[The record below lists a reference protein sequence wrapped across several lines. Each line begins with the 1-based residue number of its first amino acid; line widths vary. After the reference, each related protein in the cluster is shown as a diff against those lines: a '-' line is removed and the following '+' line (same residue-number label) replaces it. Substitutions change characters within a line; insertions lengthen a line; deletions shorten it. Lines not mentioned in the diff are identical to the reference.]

1 MELKLKLI
9 LFACCLLWSAS
20 SAIALGDLNDD
31 LVDPVI
37 VATAREQIS
46 SDRMHVTVL
55 AMAFSPDGKTFVS
68 ASATDPTLFFREMPT
83 GQVVG
88 QVKAPG
94 KGVRK
99 IEFTRDGAHIV
110 TFGDEVAVW
119 DVKERKILSH
129 WRVPGY
135 ATNYA
140 LSPDGRIVALG
151 RNASLLDR
159 VGILELRDAQSGH
172 LLREFGVPNY
182 RAMGGLSLTGIA
194 LNTLAPGGWM
204 LAPHA
209 LCQAVTV
216 AVKENG
222 LSVRSIE
229 FSSAGDFVA
238 SAVESASR
246 SANQHLRVWKT
257 SDGSLVANHSLT
269 NASSVE
275 SIAMLPASD
284 QAAIPMGCES
294 FDLPDGKQRVVA
306 GPRPLMTTLL
316 NPRRMLAQGNCGPAV
331 IDPQSGKILFTLIDE
346 SGQSPVLAVIS
357 PDGTCVAGSDL
368 SGHITFWST
377 SRAIV
382 AAVHRL
388 PALRCQL
395 ILDRAAYLP
404 GESVE
409 WRCRLTNVSDKPV
422 PVYASSQSPD
432 QSAITLRLR
441 SLGRLRTARPSP
453 HPISIAPPTMLAAGA
468 SVDLRFASPAPGVI
482 AAGQG
487 ETYRMNSLASADI
500 AYVEYDPP
508 AGAPAEAGTR
518 MISQPV
524 QLLRDPG
531 PAFSHPVYSDWIKS
545 TDGAIAVRLH
555 LDSALF
561 SGNGN
566 VFVHGEIRNDA
577 DHPVTIRVPED
588 DLYASMRVAG
598 PAGVA
603 PPAKPFSRF
612 PRFITLQPG
621 AASLLYGIVDPD
633 RFPQSAGLGQFE
645 IRYAFHSFGG
655 KNAAN
660 LWTGDIAVPPLRYW
674 RVDHLSDAPAE
685 ALGPGQDSSA
695 SAGK

>member
-1 MELKLKLI
+1 VELKLKPII
-9 LFACCLLWSAS
+9 LACCLIWAAT
-20 SAIALGDLNDD
+20 SAIALGDSSDD

-37 VATAREQIS
+37 VATAREQVS
-46 SDRMHVTVL
+46 SDRMHVAVL

-68 ASATDPTLFFREMPT
+68 ASATDPTLFFRELPAGKT
-83 GQVVG
+83 VAQF
-88 QVKAPG
+88 KAPG

-99 IEFTRDGAHIV
+99 IEFTRDGTRMI
-110 TFGDEVAVW
+110 TFGDEIAVW
-119 DVKERKILSH
+119 DLKERKILSH
-129 WRVPGY
+129 WRVQGY
-135 ATNYA
+135 ATSYA
-140 LSPDGRIVALG
+140 MSPDARIVALG
-151 RNASLLDR
+151 RNGSLLDR
-159 VGILELRDAQSGH
+159 VGILELRDAETGK

-182 RAMGGLSLTGIA
+182 RAMSGLSLAGVA

-209 LCQAVTV
+209 LGQAITI

-222 LSVRSIE
+222 QSVRSIE
-229 FSSAGDFVA
+229 FSSEGDFVA
-238 SAVESASR
+238 SAVQSSSR
-246 SANQHLRVWKT
+246 SANQDLRVWKT
-257 SDGSLVANHSLT
+257 SDGSLVVSHPLS
-269 NASSVE
+269 NAGSVE
-275 SIAMLPASD
+275 SIAMLRASD
-284 QAAIPMGCES
+284 QAAILMGCDS
-294 FDLPDGKQRVVA
+294 FDLPGGRERVIA
-306 GPRPLMTTLL
+306 GPRPLMAALL
-316 NPRRMLAQGNCGPAV
+316 NARRMLAQGNCGPAV
-331 IDPQSGKILFTLIDE
+331 IDPQSGKTLFTLLDE
-346 SGQSPVLAVIS
+346 SGQSPLLAAIS
-357 PDGTCVAGSDL
+357 PDGRCVAGSDL
-368 SGHITFWST
+368 SGKITFWST
-377 SRAIV
+377 SRATV
-382 AAVHRL
+382 AAVNRL

-432 QSAITLRLR
+432 QSAIALRLR
-441 SLGRLRTARPSP
+441 SLGRLRIARPSA
-453 HPISIAPPTMLAAGA
+453 HLINIASPTMLAAGE
-468 SVDLRFASPAPGVI
+468 SIEMRFASPAPGVI
-482 AAGQG
+482 AAGHG
-487 ETYRMNSLASADI
+487 ETYRMDSQASLDV

-508 AGAPAEAGTR
+508 AGAPPEAGTR

-545 TDGAIAVRLH
+545 ADGTIAVRLH

-588 DLYASMRVAG
+588 DVYASIRVEG

-621 AASLLYGIVDPD
+621 ATTLLYGIVDAG

>member
-1 MELKLKLI
+1 MELKLKPI
-9 LFACCLLWSAS
+9 LFACFLFVAAS
-20 SAIALGDLNDD
+20 SPIALGDSNDD

-37 VATAREQIS
+37 VATAREQVS
-46 SDRMHVTVL
+46 SDRMHVAVL

-68 ASATDPTLFFREMPT
+68 TSATDPTIYFREMPA
-83 GQVVG
+83 GQLVA
-88 QVKAPG
+88 QVKARG

-99 IEFTRDGAHIV
+99 IEFTRDGHRMVA
-110 TFGDEVAVW
+110 FGDEIAVW
-119 DVKERKILSH
+119 DVKERKIISH
-129 WRVPGY
+129 WRLRGY
-135 ATNYA
+135 ATSYA
-140 LSPDGRIVALG
+140 LSPDGTIVAIG
-151 RNASLLDR
+151 QNASLLDR
-159 VGILELRDAQSGH
+159 TGILELRDAQNGR
-172 LLREFGVPNY
+172 LLWESGVPNY
-182 RAMGGLSLTGIA
+182 AAMGGLSLAGIA
-194 LNTLAPGGWM
+194 LNTLAPGGWI

-209 LCQAVTV
+209 LGQAITV

-222 LSVRSIE
+222 QSVRGIE
-229 FSSAGDFVA
+229 FPSEGDFVA
-238 SAVESASR
+238 SAVQSSSR

-257 SDGSLVANHSLT
+257 SNGSLVTTHLLSGAT
-269 NASSVE
+269 SVE

-284 QAAIPMGCES
+284 QATVLMGCDS
-294 FDLPDGKQRVVA
+294 FDLPDGKQRIIA
-306 GPRPLMTTLL
+306 GPRPLMAALS

-331 IDPQSGKILFTLIDE
+331 IDPQSSKTLFTLLDE

-368 SGHITFWST
+368 SGKITFWST
-377 SRAIV
+377 SRATV

-388 PALRCQL
+388 PVLRCQL
-395 ILDRAAYLP
+395 ILDRTAYLP

-422 PVYASSQSPD
+422 PVYASTKSPD

-441 SLGRLRTARPSP
+441 SLGRLRIARPSP
-453 HPISIAPPTMLAAGA
+453 HPINIGSPTMVAPGA
-468 SVDLRFASPAPGVI
+468 SIELRFVSPALGVI

-487 ETYRMNSLASADI
+487 ETYRMDSQSSADI

-508 AGAPAEAGTR
+508 TGAPPEAGAR
-518 MISQPV
+518 MISQPL

-566 VFVHGEIRNDA
+566 VFVHGEIRDDA

-588 DLYASMRVAG
+588 DLYASMRVEG

-621 AASLLYGIVDPD
+621 ATSPLYGIVDAD

-655 KNAAN
+655 KGSSN

-685 ALGPGQDSSA
+685 ALGPGQESSA

>member
-1 MELKLKLI
+1 MELKLKPMI
-9 LFACCLLWSAS
+9 IVCCLIWAGMCAL
-20 SAIALGDLNDD
+20 ALGDSSDD
-31 LVDPVI
+31 LVDSVI
-37 VATAREQIS
+37 VATAREQVS
-46 SDRMHVTVL
+46 SDRMHVAVL

-68 ASATDPTLFFREMPT
+68 ASASDPALIFREMPT
-83 GQVVG
+83 GQVLA
-88 QVKAPG
+88 QLKAPG

-99 IEFTRDGAHIV
+99 IEFTRDGTRMV

-119 DVKERKILSH
+119 DVKERKIISH
-129 WRVPGY
+129 WRAQGY
-135 ATNYA
+135 ATSFA
-140 LSPDGRIVALG
+140 MSRDGRIVALG

-159 VGILELRDAQSGH
+159 IGILELRDAQNGH

-182 RAMGGLSLTGIA
+182 STMGGLSLSGIA
-194 LNTLAPGGWM
+194 INTIAPGGWM

-209 LCQAVTV
+209 LSQAIKI

-222 LSVRSIE
+222 QSVRCIE
-229 FSSAGDFVA
+229 FSSEGDFVA
-238 SAVESASR
+238 SAVQSSK
-246 SANQHLRVWKT
+246 SANQDLRIWKA
-257 SDGSLVANHSLT
+257 SNGSIVASHSL
-269 NASSVE
+269 SSGRAIE

-284 QAAIPMGCES
+284 QAAVPMGCES
-294 FDLPDGKQRVVA
+294 FDLPGGKERIIA
-306 GPRPLMTTLL
+306 GPWPLMAALSD
-316 NPRRMLAQGNCGPAV
+316 PRRMLAQGNCGPAV
-331 IDPQSGKILFTLIDE
+331 IDPQSGKTLFTLLDK
-346 SGQSPVLAVIS
+346 SGQSPVISVIS
-357 PDGTCVAGSDL
+357 PDGKCVAGSDL
-368 SGHITFWST
+368 SGRITFWST
-377 SRAIV
+377 SRSTLT
-382 AAVHRL
+382 AVDRL
-388 PALRCQL
+388 PVLRCQL

-432 QSAITLRLR
+432 QSAITFRLR
-441 SLGRLRTARPSP
+441 SLGRLRIARPSP
-453 HPISIAPPTMLAAGA
+453 HPLTIASPTMLAAGA
-468 SVDLRFASPAPGVI
+468 SIELRFASPAPGVI
-482 AAGQG
+482 AAGRG
-487 ETYRMNSLASADI
+487 ETYRMDSQSSADI

-508 AGAPAEAGTR
+508 TGAPPEAGTR
-518 MISQPV
+518 LISQPV

-545 TDGAIAVRLH
+545 ADGTIAVRLH

-566 VFVHGEIRNDA
+566 VFVHGEIRNNA
-577 DHPVTIRVPED
+577 DHPVIIRVPED
-588 DLYASMRVAG
+588 DLYASLRVEG

-621 AASLLYGIVDPD
+621 ATSLLYGIVDSD

-655 KNAAN
+655 KNTAN
-660 LWTGDIAVPPLRYW
+660 LWTGDIAVPPIRYW

>member
-1 MELKLKLI
+1 MI
-9 LFACCLLWSAS
+9 LACCLVWAAMSPV
-20 SAIALGDLNDD
+20 ALGDSNDD

-46 SDRMHVTVL
+46 SDRIHVTVL

-68 ASATDPTLFFREMPT
+68 ASATDPTLYFREIPT
-83 GQVVG
+83 GRVIG

-99 IEFTRDGAHIV
+99 IEFTRDGTRLV

-119 DVKERKILSH
+119 DVKERKIVSH
-129 WRVPGY
+129 WRLQGY
-135 ATNYA
+135 ATCYA
-140 LSPDGRIVALG
+140 MSPDGRIVALG

-159 VGILELRDAQSGH
+159 IGIFELRDAQNGH
-172 LLREFGVPNY
+172 LLCEFGVPNY
-182 RAMGGLSLTGIA
+182 GAMGGLSIAGIA
-194 LNTLAPGGWM
+194 LNTLSPGGWM

-209 LCQAVTV
+209 LGQAITV

-222 LSVRSIE
+222 QSVRSIK
-229 FSSAGDFVA
+229 FSSKGDFVA
-238 SAVESASR
+238 SAVQSSSR
-246 SANQHLRVWKT
+246 SANQDLRIWKT
-257 SDGSLVANHSLT
+257 SDGSLVASHPLS
-269 NASSVE
+269 NASWVE

-284 QAAIPMGCES
+284 QGVVPMGCDS
-294 FDLPDGKQRVVA
+294 FDLPGGKQRIIS
-306 GPRPLMTTLL
+306 GPRPLMTARL
-316 NPRRMLAQGNCGPAV
+316 NPRRILAQGNCGPAV
-331 IDPQSGKILFTLIDE
+331 IDPQSGKTLFTLLDE

-368 SGHITFWST
+368 SGKITFWST
-377 SRAIV
+377 SRATV

-388 PALRCQL
+388 PTLRCQL

-404 GESVE
+404 SESVE
-409 WRCRLTNVSDKPV
+409 WRCRLTNVGDKPV
-422 PVYASSQSPD
+422 PIYASSQSPD

-441 SLGRLRTARPSP
+441 SLGRLRIARPSL
-453 HPISIAPPTMLAAGA
+453 HMNNIASPTMLAAGA
-468 SVDLRFASPAPGVI
+468 SIEMRFASPAPGVI
-482 AAGQG
+482 AAGHG
-487 ETYRMNSLASADI
+487 ETYRMDSQSSLDV

-508 AGAPAEAGTR
+508 AGAPPEAGVR
-518 MISQPV
+518 LISQPV

-531 PAFSHPVYSDWIKS
+531 PAFSHPVFSDWIKS

-566 VFVHGEIRNDA
+566 VFVHGEIRNEA

-588 DLYASMRVAG
+588 DLYASIRVEG
-598 PAGVA
+598 PTGVA

-621 AASLLYGIVDPD
+621 ATTLLYGIVDAG

-655 KNAAN
+655 KNSAN

>member
-1 MELKLKLI
+1 MLKPIVL
-9 LFACCLLWSAS
+9 ACCLIWA
-20 SAIALGDLNDD
+20 AMCAVALCDSNDD

-37 VATAREQIS
+37 VATAHEHVS
-46 SDRMHVTVL
+46 SDRMHVAVL
-55 AMAFSPDGKTFVS
+55 AMAFSPVGNTFVS

-83 GQVVG
+83 GRVIS

-99 IEFTRDGAHIV
+99 IEFTRDGNRML
-110 TFGDEVAVW
+110 TFGDEIAVW
-119 DVKERKILSH
+119 DVNEHKIISH
-129 WRVPGY
+129 WQVQGY
-135 ATNYA
+135 ATSYA
-140 LSPDGRIVALG
+140 MSPDGRIVALG

-159 VGILELRDAQSGH
+159 TGILELRDTQNGN
-172 LLREFGVPNY
+172 LLREFGLPNY
-182 RAMGGLSLTGIA
+182 GAISGLSLTGIA
-194 LNTLAPGGWM
+194 LNTLAPAGWM

-209 LCQAVTV
+209 LGQAVTV

-222 LSVRSIE
+222 QSVRSIE
-229 FSSAGDFVA
+229 FSSEGDFVA
-238 SAVESASR
+238 AAVQSSSR
-246 SANQHLRVWKT
+246 SANQDLRAWKT
-257 SDGSLVANHSLT
+257 SDGSLAASHPLSSERSL
-269 NASSVE
+269 E
-275 SIAMLPASD
+275 SIAILTASD
-284 QAAIPMGCES
+284 QAAVPMGCES
-294 FDLPDGKQRVVA
+294 FDLPDGKKRVLA
-306 GPRPLMTTLL
+306 GPRPLMAAQF
-316 NPRRMLAQGNCGPAV
+316 NPRRMLAEGSCGPAV
-331 IDPQSGKILFTLIDE
+331 IDPQSGKTLITLLDE
-346 SGQSPVLAVIS
+346 NGQSPVLAVIS
-357 PDGTCVAGSDL
+357 SDGTCVAGSDL
-368 SGHITFWST
+368 SGKITFWST
-377 SRAIV
+377 SRATV

-388 PALRCQL
+388 PVLRCQL

-404 GESVE
+404 GEGVE

-441 SLGRLRTARPSP
+441 SLGRLRIARPST
-453 HPISIAPPTMLAAGA
+453 HAVTIGSPTRLAAGA
-468 SVDLRFASPAPGVI
+468 SIELHFASPAPGMI
-482 AAGQG
+482 AAGRG
-487 ETYRMNSLASADI
+487 ETYRMDSQSSADV

-508 AGAPAEAGTR
+508 IGAPPEAGAR

-524 QLLRDPG
+524 QLVRDPG

-545 TDGAIAVRLH
+545 ADGAIAVRLH

-588 DLYASMRVAG
+588 DLYASMRVEG

-603 PPAKPFSRF
+603 PPAKPFSRI

-621 AASLLYGIVDPD
+621 ATSLLYGIVDPD

-655 KNAAN
+655 KNTPN
-660 LWTGDIAVPPLRYW
+660 LWSGDIAVPPLRYW